1 VTEETGSLLTQL
13 GLPAFMASSSGALT
27 DLVPILARSEQ
38 VCTAVMNQNRLLEFA
53 HGRMHARIALAR
65 LGLRGAVVPM
75 AQDRSP
81 IWPPGFTGSIS
92 HVRADRANGCD
103 GQVIAVAARLSDCA
117 GVGLDLERNGVL
129 PPEDW
134 NSFLTATEMAAM
146 ALRPVAQRSTLVH
159 GLWSAKEAV
168 MKALRQAL
176 DPQDLEISLDDDAGT
191 FSAKRH
197 LPDVDLRTGR
207 VLVQGRLA
215 TAPGWVAAFAM
226 R

>member
-1 VTEETGSLLTQL
+1 MLTQL
-13 GLPAFMASSSGALT
+13 GLPVFMASSGGALT
-27 DLVPILARSEQ
+27 DSVPILAPAEQ
-38 VCTAVMNQNRLLEFA
+38 VCTAAMDQNRLLEFA

-103 GQVIAVAARLSDCA
+103 GQVIAVVARLSDCA
-117 GVGLDLERNGVL
+117 GVGLDLERTGVL

-176 DPQDLEISLDDDAGT
+176 DPQDLEISLDDDART
-191 FSAKRH
+191 FSAKCR
-197 LPDVDLRTGR
+197 LADADSRALRA
-207 VLVQGRLA
+207 LVQGRLA
-215 TAPGWVAAFAM
+215 AAPGWVAALAM

>member
-1 VTEETGSLLTQL
+1 LLLQL
-13 GLPAFMASSSGALT
+13 GLPVFMASSGGALT
-27 DLVPILARSEQ
+27 DFVPILARAELVS
-38 VCTAVMNQNRLLEFA
+38 TAVMDQKRLLEFA

-65 LGLRGAVVPM
+65 LGSRGAVVSM
-75 AQDRSP
+75 APDRSP

-103 GQVIAVAARLSDCA
+103 GQVMAVVARLSDCA
-117 GVGLDLERNGVL
+117 GVGLDLERTGML
-129 PPEDW
+129 APEHW
-134 NSFLTATEMAAM
+134 NLFLTATEMAAM

-176 DPQDLEISLDDDAGT
+176 DPQELEISLGDDART
-191 FSAKRH
+191 FSAKCH
-197 LPDVDLRTGR
+197 LADADSRTGR
-207 VLVQGRLA
+207 ALVQGRLA
-215 TAPGWVAAFAM
+215 AAPGWVAAIAM